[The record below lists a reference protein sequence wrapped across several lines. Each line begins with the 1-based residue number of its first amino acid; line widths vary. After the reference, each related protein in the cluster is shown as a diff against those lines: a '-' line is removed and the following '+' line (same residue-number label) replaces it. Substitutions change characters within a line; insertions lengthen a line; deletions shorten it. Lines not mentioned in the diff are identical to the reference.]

1 MAYSEKVTVD
11 KAYFDALLR
20 RANLH
25 TSAQPL
31 GRPDPVNVTVVRT
44 EYDSLLRVSKEYEL
58 LKSAL
63 FQGGITAETLD
74 ILISGAGSGGTR
86 KDSGASGLKTGPNGF
101 EGQLPAYYSNSNY
114 QNQTSLHQD
123 VHWRRNGSI
132 PSSTFRSG
140 NSQQT
145 QAGALLQIPS
155 FSRQASSGA
164 PASSIQD
171 DSAFDDDDDDGDDN
185 LIEEGRPSML
195 QPPGLHASN
204 ERRTLYFSG
213 FSDRTTYKDFV
224 SVIKGGQ
231 ILSINLRPERSGTV
245 TFLEGAEAFLAW
257 VRRHD
262 IYLHSKRIEVKWA
275 DRQYRLNNHIH
286 HKILHGATRNLIIRN
301 ARSHGLTAAR
311 IRADLD
317 HIHNLVIIDISF
329 RSPFTP
335 SSSSATAAT
344 AAGGSGATGDDD
356 AYVET
361 NAVHNALFARTCMMS
376 RTGYKGCRIEFFP
389 DQCAGVPL
397 PVPAVFSRLR
407 DNRVVGEMDQPQS
420 QLQVNN
426 GRMNKGRNNARG
438 MISAGTAKGGLVGNR
453 FELLKVGDGDDEEAE
468 EKEEEEGGG
477 SDEEEDEVSV
487 GARPRP
493 RPRRRL
499 PLATSEDYDG
509 YDDEEPSSLGYGVRL
524 SPCDSGTED

>member
-1 MAYSEKVTVD
+1 MANSEKVTVD

-25 TSAQPL
+25 TSTQPL
-31 GRPDPVNVTVVRT
+31 ARPDPANVTVART

-101 EGQLPAYYSNSNY
+101 DSQVPAHSSDWDH
-114 QNQTSLHQD
+114 QNQTSLYQD
-123 VHWRRNGSI
+123 VHWRRNGSM
-132 PSSTFRSG
+132 PSSSAFRDS

-145 QAGALLQIPS
+145 QAGATLQVPS
-155 FSRQASSGA
+155 LSRHASYGA
-164 PASSIQD
+164 PPSSTPD
-171 DSAFDDDDDDGDDN
+171 DSAFDDDDDDDD
-185 LIEEGRPSML
+185 LIEESRRSLL
-195 QPPGLHASN
+195 QPPGLHPSN

-231 ILSINLRPERSGTV
+231 LLSINLRPERSGTV
-245 TFLEGAEAFLAW
+245 TFLDGAEAFLAW

-301 ARSHGLTAAR
+301 ARSHGLTAAQ
-311 IRADLD
+311 IRADLG

-329 RSPFTP
+329 RCPASAAAMR
-335 SSSSATAAT
+335 SGSSARE
-344 AAGGSGATGDDD
+344 GGDD

-376 RTGYKGCRIEFFP
+376 RTAYKGCRIEFFP
-389 DQCAGVPL
+389 DQCAGPL
-397 PVPAVFSRLR
+397 PVPAIVSRSSRGGLAQL
-407 DNRVVGEMDQPQS
+407 DPLSQS
-420 QLQVNN
+420 QLLKTS
-426 GRMNKGRNNARG
+426 KGRNALG
-438 MISAGTAKGGLVGNR
+438 AGPAGGAAKGAVVRNR
-453 FELLKVGDGDDEEAE
+453 FELLEVGDGDDEGQE
-468 EKEEEEGGG
+468 EDEGE
-477 SDEEEDEVSV
+477 SDEDEVSMGVV
-487 GARPRP
+487 GSRRL
-493 RPRRRL
+493 RRHRRRRL
-499 PLATSEDYDG
+499 SQASDGYDG
-509 YDDEEPSSLGYGVRL
+509 YDDEETTTPGDGVRL
-524 SPCDSGTED
+524 GPCDSGTEA

>member
-25 TSAQPL
+25 TSTQPL
-31 GRPDPVNVTVVRT
+31 ARPDPVNVTVART
-44 EYDSLLRVSKEYEL
+44 EYESLLRVSKEYEL

-86 KDSGASGLKTGPNGF
+86 KDSGASGLKAGPNRF
-101 EGQLPAYYSNSNY
+101 EGQLPAYQSNLNY
-114 QNQTSLHQD
+114 QNQLSLYQN
-123 VHWRRNGSI
+123 VHSRRNGSI
-132 PSSTFRSG
+132 PSSTFRDG

-145 QAGALLQIPS
+145 QAGATLQVPS
-155 FSRQASSGA
+155 FSRQASYGA
-164 PASSIQD
+164 PASSIPD
-171 DSAFDDDDDDGDDN
+171 DSAFDGDEDDDDN
-185 LIEEGRPSML
+185 LIEEGRPSTL
-195 QPPGLHASN
+195 QPPGLHPSN

-213 FSDRTTYKDFV
+213 FSDRTTYKDLV

-231 ILSINLRPERSGTV
+231 LLSINLRPERSGTV
-245 TFLEGAEAFLAW
+245 TFLDGAEAFLAW

-286 HKILHGATRNLIIRN
+286 NKILHGATRNLIIRN
-301 ARSHGLTAAR
+301 ARSHGLTAAQ

-329 RSPFTP
+329 RCPF
-335 SSSSATAAT
+335 SAAAAET
-344 AAGGSGATGDDD
+344 VGGGDD

-376 RTGYKGCRIEFFP
+376 RTGYKGCRIDFYP
-389 DQCAGVPL
+389 DQCAASLPL
-397 PVPAVFSRLR
+397 PTVISRSRGNRFGELEPQRLR
-407 DNRVVGEMDQPQS
+407 QRVMS
-420 QLQVNN
+420 
-426 GRMNKGRNNARG
+426 RGRNDARG
-438 MISAGTAKGGLVGNR
+438 AIPAAGPGAAAAGGKVGNR
-453 FELLKVGDGDDEEAE
+453 FEVLRLGDGDDGLEDED
-468 EKEEEEGGG
+468 EGD
-477 SDEEEDEVSV
+477 SDEDEVSV
-487 GARPRP
+487 SIGTRRG
-493 RPRRRL
+493 RRRL
-499 PLATSEDYDG
+499 AQARGGYDGYDG
-509 YDDEEPSSLGYGVRL
+509 YDDEETTTPGDGVRL
-524 SPCDSGTED
+524 CSSGSGTED

>member
-11 KAYFDALLR
+11 KAFFDALLR

-31 GRPDPVNVTVVRT
+31 ARPDPVNVTVART
-44 EYDSLLRVSKEYEL
+44 EYDSLLRVSEEYEL

-86 KDSGASGLKTGPNGF
+86 KDSGASGLKTGPDTF
-101 EGQLPAYYSNSNY
+101 DSQSSAYYSNLNY
-114 QNQTSLHQD
+114 QSQNGLYQD
-123 VHWRRNGSI
+123 VGWRRNGSML
-132 PSSTFRSG
+132 SSSAFRDS

-145 QAGALLQIPS
+145 QAGATLQVPS
-155 FSRQASSGA
+155 LSRHASYGA
-164 PASSIQD
+164 PTSSIPD
-171 DSAFDDDDDDGDDN
+171 DSAFDDDDDEDDDN
-185 LIEEGRPSML
+185 LIEEGRRSVL
-195 QPPGLHASN
+195 QTPGLHPSN

-231 ILSINLRPERSGTV
+231 LLSINLRPERSGTV
-245 TFLEGAEAFLAW
+245 TFLDGAEAFLAW
-257 VRRHD
+257 AKRHD

-301 ARSHGLTAAR
+301 ARSHGLTACQ

-329 RSPFTP
+329 RCPASAAAMG
-335 SSSSATAAT
+335 SGSSARE
-344 AAGGSGATGDDD
+344 GGDD

-376 RTGYKGCRIEFFP
+376 RTAYKGCRIEFFP
-389 DQCAGVPL
+389 DQCAGPL
-397 PVPAVFSRLR
+397 PVPLIVSRSR
-407 DNRVVGEMDQPQS
+407 GRFGELDPQS
-420 QLQVNN
+420 QSQLM
-426 GRMNKGRNNARG
+426 MNKGRNTCG
-438 MISAGTAKGGLVGNR
+438 AGTAGAAAKEAVVRNR
-453 FELLKVGDGDDEEAE
+453 FELLEVGDGDDDN
-468 EKEEEEGGG
+468 G
-477 SDEEEDEVSV
+477 EEEDEGGESDEDEVSMGLV
-487 GARPRP
+487 GARRL
-493 RPRRRL
+493 RRRRRRRL
-499 PLATSEDYDG
+499 SQASDGYDG
-509 YDDEEPSSLGYGVRL
+509 YDDEETTTPGDGVRL
-524 SPCDSGTED
+524 GPHDSGTED

>member
-1 MAYSEKVTVD
+1 MACPEKVTVD

-31 GRPDPVNVTVVRT
+31 ARPDPTNVTVART
-44 EYDSLLRVSKEYEL
+44 EYESLLRVSKEYEL

-86 KDSGASGLKTGPNGF
+86 KDSGASGLKAGPNGF
-101 EGQLPAYYSNSNY
+101 EGQLPAYQSNLNY
-114 QNQTSLHQD
+114 QNQSSFYQD
-123 VHWRRNGSI
+123 VHWRRDGSI
-132 PSSTFRSG
+132 PSSTFRDG

-145 QAGALLQIPS
+145 QAGATLQVPS
-155 FSRQASSGA
+155 FSRQASYGA
-164 PASSIQD
+164 PASSIPD
-171 DSAFDDDDDDGDDN
+171 DSAFVEDDDDDDDDN
-185 LIEEGRPSML
+185 LIEEGRPSTL
-195 QPPGLHASN
+195 QPPGLSLIN

-231 ILSINLRPERSGTV
+231 IVSINLRPERSGTV

-301 ARSHGLTAAR
+301 ARSHGLTAAQ

-317 HIHNLVIIDISF
+317 HIHSLVIIDISF
-329 RSPFTP
+329 RPPPSLCP
-335 SSSSATAAT
+335 SSNSAATATAA
-344 AAGGSGATGDDD
+344 AGIVRGDDD

-389 DQCAGVPL
+389 DQCATPL
-397 PVPAVFSRLR
+397 PVPAVFSRSR
-407 DNRVVGEMDQPQS
+407 DSRVGELDPQS
-420 QLQVNN
+420 QSQ
-426 GRMNKGRNNARG
+426 RKMMNKGRNARG
-438 MISAGTAKGGLVGNR
+438 VVSAGTAMGGGMGNR
-453 FELLKVGDGDDEEAE
+453 FELLKVGDGDDDEEE
-468 EKEEEEGGG
+468 EEEEEG
-477 SDEEEDEVSV
+477 SDEEDGISM

-493 RPRRRL
+493 RPRRL
-499 PLATSEDYDG
+499 PLATSEEYEG
-509 YDDEEPSSLGYGVRL
+509 YDDEEPSLGYGVRL

>member
-1 MAYSEKVTVD
+1 MAYPEKVTVD

-31 GRPDPVNVTVVRT
+31 ARPDPVNVTVART

-74 ILISGAGSGGTR
+74 ILISGAGSSDTR
-86 KDSGASGLKTGPNGF
+86 KDSGASGWRARPDTF
-101 EGQLPAYYSNSNY
+101 ESQLPTCHSNLNY
-114 QNQTSLHQD
+114 QNQPSLYQD
-123 VHWRRNGSI
+123 VHWRHNGPI
-132 PSSTFRSG
+132 PSSTFHDG
-140 NSQQT
+140 NSQQA
-145 QAGALLQIPS
+145 QAGATLQVPS
-155 FSRQASSGA
+155 FSRQASYGA
-164 PASSIQD
+164 PASSIPD
-171 DSAFDDDDDDGDDN
+171 DSAFDDDDDDDDDN
-185 LIEEGRPSML
+185 LIEEGRPSTL
-195 QPPGLHASN
+195 QPLSLHPSN

-224 SVIKGGQ
+224 SVIKGGKL
-231 ILSINLRPERSGTV
+231 LSINLRPERSGTV
-245 TFLEGAEAFLAW
+245 TFFEGAEAFLAW

-275 DRQYRLNNHIH
+275 DRQYRLNQHIH
-286 HKILHGATRNLIIRN
+286 QKVLHGATRNLIVRN

-329 RSPFTP
+329 RCPSP
-335 SSSSATAAT
+335 A
-344 AAGGSGATGDDD
+344 AAGPAGDDDDDDDDDDD

-376 RTGYKGCRIEFFP
+376 RTGYKGCRIEFYP
-389 DQCAGVPL
+389 DQCAAAL
-397 PVPAVFSRLR
+397 PVPAAVSSRSR
-407 DNRVVGEMDQPQS
+407 DSREDPL
-420 QLQVNN
+420 QLQQVK
-426 GRMNKGRNNARG
+426 MMKKGWKRNARG
-438 MISAGTAKGGLVGNR
+438 GGFHPTGAVAAGGLGGNR
-453 FELLKVGDGDDEEAE
+453 FHLLKVVDGDDESE
-468 EKEEEEGGG
+468 EGEEEEGG
-477 SDEEEDEVSV
+477 SDEEEDGVPV

-493 RPRRRL
+493 RRL
-499 PLATSEDYDG
+499 PLATSEECDG
-509 YDDEEPSSLGYGVRL
+509 YDDEGTTPLGHGVRL

>member
-31 GRPDPVNVTVVRT
+31 VRPDPVNITVTRT

-74 ILISGAGSGGTR
+74 ILISGAGSGETR

-101 EGQLPAYYSNSNY
+101 ESQAPAHPSNWDY
-114 QNQTSLHQD
+114 QNQTSLYQD
-123 VHWRRNGSI
+123 VHWRRNGSM
-132 PSSTFRSG
+132 PSSSAFRDS

-145 QAGALLQIPS
+145 QAGATLQVPS
-155 FSRQASSGA
+155 LSRQASYGA
-164 PASSIQD
+164 PPSSIPD
-171 DSAFDDDDDDGDDN
+171 DSAFDDNSDDDDSLLEGGRRN
-185 LIEEGRPSML
+185 LL
-195 QPPGLHASN
+195 QLPALHPSN

-213 FSDRTTYKDFV
+213 FSDRTTYKDLV

-231 ILSINLRPERSGTV
+231 LLSINLRPERSGTV
-245 TFLEGAEAFLAW
+245 TFLDAAEAFLAW
-257 VRRHD
+257 AKRHD
-262 IYLHSKRIEVKWA
+262 IYLHSKRIEIKWA

-301 ARSHGLTAAR
+301 ARSHGLTASQ

-329 RSPFTP
+329 RSP
-335 SSSSATAAT
+335 SSAAT
-344 AAGGSGATGDDD
+344 GGSSASEGDD

-361 NAVHNALFARTCMMS
+361 NAVHNAVFARTCMMS
-376 RTGYKGCRIEFFP
+376 RTGYKGCRIEFYP
-389 DQCAGVPL
+389 DQCAGPL
-397 PVPAVFSRLR
+397 PVPTIVSRSR
-407 DNRVVGEMDQPQS
+407 GRFAASDPQS
-420 QLQVNN
+420 QLM
-426 GRMNKGRNNARG
+426 MNKGRNARVAVP
-438 MISAGTAKGGLVGNR
+438 AGAAGGIGNR
-453 FELLKVGDGDDEEAE
+453 FELLKKVGDGDDDGQ
-468 EKEEEEGGG
+468 EEEDEGG
-477 SDEEEDEVSV
+477 SDEDEVSV
-487 GARPRP
+487 GVGARRLL
-493 RPRRRL
+493 RRRR
-499 PLATSEDYDG
+499 PSQASGG
-509 YDDEEPSSLGYGVRL
+509 YVGYGDEETTTPGDGVRL
-524 SPCDSGTED
+524 GPYDSGTEDQSHSPSFPSSRD

>member
-1 MAYSEKVTVD
+1 MAYPEKVTVD

-31 GRPDPVNVTVVRT
+31 ARPDPVNVNVART
-44 EYDSLLRVSKEYEL
+44 EYESLLRVSKEYEL

-101 EGQLPAYYSNSNY
+101 EGQLPAYHSNLNY
-114 QNQTSLHQD
+114 KNQTSLYQD

-132 PSSTFRSG
+132 PSSTFRDG
-140 NSQQT
+140 NSQQM
-145 QAGALLQIPS
+145 QAGATLQVPS
-155 FSRQASSGA
+155 FSRQASYGA
-164 PASSIQD
+164 PASSIPD
-171 DSAFDDDDDDGDDN
+171 DSAFDDDDDNDDDDN

-195 QPPGLHASN
+195 QPPGLHPSN

-231 ILSINLRPERSGTV
+231 LLSINLRPERSGTV

-262 IYLHSKRIEVKWA
+262 IYLHLKRIEVRWA

-286 HKILHGATRNLIIRN
+286 QKILHGATRNLIIRN
-301 ARSHGLTAAR
+301 ARSHGLTAAQ

-317 HIHNLVIIDISF
+317 HIHNLVIIDIFF
-329 RSPFTP
+329 RPPPSLCPS
-335 SSSSATAAT
+335 SSSSATPAT
-344 AAGGSGATGDDD
+344 AAGTVGGGDD

-389 DQCAGVPL
+389 DQCAAPL
-397 PVPAVFSRLR
+397 PVPAVISRSR
-407 DNRVVGEMDQPQS
+407 DSRVRELDQS
-420 QLQVNN
+420 QLQVNK
-426 GRMNKGRNNARG
+426 GRMNKGRNARG
-438 MISAGTAKGGLVGNR
+438 VVSTGTAMGGLGGNR
-453 FELLKVGDGDDEEAE
+453 FELLKVGDGDDEQPKEE
-468 EKEEEEGGG
+468 EKEEGN
-477 SDEEEDEVSV
+477 DEDEVSAGV
-487 GARPRP
+487 GAHRL
-493 RPRRRL
+493 RRRL
-499 PLATSEDYDG
+499 PLATSEEYEG
-509 YDDEEPSSLGYGVRL
+509 YDDEEPSLGYGVRL

>member
-31 GRPDPVNVTVVRT
+31 ARPDPVNVTVART

-86 KDSGASGLKTGPNGF
+86 KDSGASGLRTGPDGF
-101 EGQLPAYYSNSNY
+101 DSQSSAYYSNLNC
-114 QNQTSLHQD
+114 QNQTSLYQD
-123 VHWRRNGSI
+123 NRWRRNGSM
-132 PSSTFRSG
+132 PSSSTFRDS
-140 NSQQT
+140 NSQRA
-145 QAGALLQIPS
+145 QAGATLRVPS
-155 FSRQASSGA
+155 FSRQASYGA
-164 PASSIQD
+164 PPSSIPD
-171 DSAFDDDDDDGDDN
+171 DSAFDDDDDDDDDVN
-185 LIEEGRPSML
+185 NMIEESRRSLL
-195 QPPGLHASN
+195 QLPALHSNN

-213 FSDRTTYKDFV
+213 FSDRTTYRDFV

-231 ILSINLRPERSGTV
+231 LLSINLRPERSGTV
-245 TFLEGAEAFLAW
+245 TFLDGAEAFLAW
-257 VRRHD
+257 AKRHD

-286 HKILHGATRNLIIRN
+286 HKILHGATRNLKIRN
-301 ARSHGLTAAR
+301 ARSHGLTAAQ

-329 RSPFTP
+329 RCPASAAAMR
-335 SSSSATAAT
+335 SGSSARE
-344 AAGGSGATGDDD
+344 GGDD

-376 RTGYKGCRIEFFP
+376 RTAYKGCRIEFFP
-389 DQCAGVPL
+389 DQCAGPL
-397 PVPAVFSRLR
+397 PVPAIVSRSSRGGLAQL
-407 DNRVVGEMDQPQS
+407 DPLS
-420 QLQVNN
+420 QLK
-426 GRMNKGRNNARG
+426 MNERSRARG
-438 MISAGTAKGGLVGNR
+438 AGHADGAAKGAVVRNR
-453 FELLKVGDGDDEEAE
+453 FELLEVGDGDDDDEQEED
-468 EKEEEEGGG
+468 EGGE
-477 SDEEEDEVSV
+477 SDEYEVSV
-487 GARPRP
+487 GVRAC
-493 RPRRRL
+493 RRRL
-499 PLATSEDYDG
+499 SQASDGYDG
-509 YDDEEPSSLGYGVRL
+509 YDDEETTTPGDGVRL
-524 SPCDSGTED
+524 GPCDSGTED

>member
-31 GRPDPVNVTVVRT
+31 ARPDPVNVTVART

-74 ILISGAGSGGTR
+74 ILISGAGSGGAR
-86 KDSGASGLKTGPNGF
+86 KDSGASGLKTGPDTF
-101 EGQLPAYYSNSNY
+101 DSQSSAYYSNLNY
-114 QNQTSLHQD
+114 QSQNGLYQD
-123 VHWRRNGSI
+123 VRWRRNGS
-132 PSSTFRSG
+132 SSSAFRDS

-145 QAGALLQIPS
+145 QAGATLQVPS
-155 FSRQASSGA
+155 LSRHASYGA
-164 PASSIQD
+164 PPSSIPD
-171 DSAFDDDDDDGDDN
+171 DSAFDDDHDDDDDD
-185 LIEEGRPSML
+185 LIEESRRSLL
-195 QPPGLHASN
+195 QPPGLHPSS

-224 SVIKGGQ
+224 SIIKGGQ
-231 ILSINLRPERSGTV
+231 LLSVNLRPERSGTV
-245 TFLEGAEAFLAW
+245 TFLDGAEAFLAW

-301 ARSHGLTAAR
+301 ARSHGLTASQ

-329 RSPFTP
+329 RCPASAAAMR
-335 SSSSATAAT
+335 SGSSARE
-344 AAGGSGATGDDD
+344 GGDD

-376 RTGYKGCRIEFFP
+376 RTAYKGCRIEFFP
-389 DQCAGVPL
+389 DQCAGPL
-397 PVPAVFSRLR
+397 PVPAIVSRSSRGGLAQL
-407 DNRVVGEMDQPQS
+407 DPLSQSQS
-420 QLQVNN
+420 QLRKMDT
-426 GRMNKGRNNARG
+426 GRNARG
-438 MISAGTAKGGLVGNR
+438 AGPAGGAAKGAVVRNR
-453 FELLKVGDGDDEEAE
+453 FELLEVGDGDDDGQEED
-468 EKEEEEGGG
+468 EGE
-477 SDEEEDEVSV
+477 SDEDEVSMGVV
-487 GARPRP
+487 GSRRL
-493 RPRRRL
+493 RRRRRRRL
-499 PLATSEDYDG
+499 SQASDGYDG
-509 YDDEEPSSLGYGVRL
+509 YDDEETTTPGDGVRL
-524 SPCDSGTED
+524 GPCDSGTEA

>member
-31 GRPDPVNVTVVRT
+31 GRPDPINVTVART
-44 EYDSLLRVSKEYEL
+44 EYESLLRVSKEYEL

-63 FQGGITAETLD
+63 FQGGITAETLN

-123 VHWRRNGSI
+123 VHWRRNDSI
-132 PSSTFRSG
+132 PSSTFHDG

-145 QAGALLQIPS
+145 QAGATLQVPK
-155 FSRQASSGA
+155 FSQAASYGA
-164 PASSIQD
+164 HASSIPD
-171 DSAFDDDDDDGDDN
+171 DSAFDEDDDDDDDDN
-185 LIEEGRPSML
+185 LIEEGRPSIL
-195 QPPGLHASN
+195 QPPGLYPSN

-213 FSDRTTYKDFV
+213 FSDRTTYKDLV

-231 ILSINLRPERSGTV
+231 LLSINLRPERSGTV
-245 TFLEGAEAFLAW
+245 TFLDGAEAFLAW

-286 HKILHGATRNLIIRN
+286 NKILHGATRNLIIRN
-301 ARSHGLTAAR
+301 ARSHGLTAAQ

-317 HIHNLVIIDISF
+317 HINNLVIIDISF
-329 RSPFTP
+329 RCPF
-335 SSSSATAAT
+335 SA
-344 AAGGSGATGDDD
+344 AAGTVGGDD

-397 PVPAVFSRLR
+397 PVPAVFSRSR
-407 DNRVVGEMDQPQS
+407 GRGVGELDHSQSQSQS
-420 QLQVNN
+420 QLQVKM
-426 GRMNKGRNNARG
+426 MNKGRNNARG
-438 MISAGTAKGGLVGNR
+438 VVSAGTAKGGLSGNR
-453 FELLKVGDGDDEEAE
+453 FELLKVGDGDDEELE
-468 EKEEEEGGG
+468 EEEEEEEEEGGG

-487 GARPRP
+487 GTRPRP

-499 PLATSEDYDG
+499 PLAMSEEYDG

>member
-1 MAYSEKVTVD
+1 MVIQ
-11 KAYFDALLR
+11 
-20 RANLH
+20 H

-31 GRPDPVNVTVVRT
+31 ARPDPINVTVART
-44 EYDSLLRVSKEYEL
+44 EYDSLLRISKEYEL
-58 LKSAL
+58 LKNAL

-86 KDSGASGLKTGPNGF
+86 KDSGASGLRTGPNGF
-101 EGQLPAYYSNSNY
+101 EGRLPAYHSTLNY
-114 QNQTSLHQD
+114 QSQTSLYQD

-132 PSSTFRSG
+132 PSSTFRDG
-140 NSQQT
+140 HSQQT
-145 QAGALLQIPS
+145 QAGATLQVPS
-155 FSRQASSGA
+155 FSRQASYGA
-164 PASSIQD
+164 PASSTPD
-171 DSAFDDDDDDGDDN
+171 DSAFDDDDDDDDDN
-185 LIEEGRPSML
+185 LIEEGRPSTL
-195 QPPGLHASN
+195 QPPGLSLSN

-245 TFLEGAEAFLAW
+245 TFLEGAEALLAW

-275 DRQYRLNNHIH
+275 ERQYRLNNHIH
-286 HKILHGATRNLIIRN
+286 QKILHGATRNLIIRN
-301 ARSHGLTAAR
+301 ARSHGLTAAQ

-329 RSPFTP
+329 RCP
-335 SSSSATAAT
+335 SSAAAAAAGPA
-344 AAGGSGATGDDD
+344 AAGGDGD

-389 DQCAGVPL
+389 DQCAAPL
-397 PVPAVFSRLR
+397 PVPAVISRSR
-407 DNRVVGEMDQPQS
+407 DSRIRELDQS
-420 QLQVNN
+420 QLQVNE
-426 GRMNKGRNNARG
+426 GRMNKGRNARG
-438 MISAGTAKGGLVGNR
+438 VVSTGTAMGGLGGNR
-453 FELLKVGDGDDEEAE
+453 FELLKVGDGDDEEPKEE
-468 EKEEEEGGG
+468 EKEEGN
-477 SDEEEDEVSV
+477 DEDEASAGV
-487 GARPRP
+487 GAH

-499 PLATSEDYDG
+499 PVATSEEYEG
-509 YDDEEPSSLGYGVRL
+509 YDDEEPSLGYGVRL

>member
-25 TSAQPL
+25 TSTQPL
-31 GRPDPVNVTVVRT
+31 ARPDPVNVTVART
-44 EYDSLLRVSKEYEL
+44 EYESLLRVSKEYEL

-86 KDSGASGLKTGPNGF
+86 KDSGASGLKAGPNRF
-101 EGQLPAYYSNSNY
+101 EGQLPAYQSNLNY
-114 QNQTSLHQD
+114 QNQLSLYQN
-123 VHWRRNGSI
+123 VHSRRNGSI
-132 PSSTFRSG
+132 PSSTFRDG

-145 QAGALLQIPS
+145 QAGATLQVPS
-155 FSRQASSGA
+155 FSRQASYGA
-164 PASSIQD
+164 PASSIPD
-171 DSAFDDDDDDGDDN
+171 DSAFDGDEDDDDN
-185 LIEEGRPSML
+185 LIEEGRPSTL
-195 QPPGLHASN
+195 QPPGLHPSN

-213 FSDRTTYKDFV
+213 FSDRTTYKDLV

-231 ILSINLRPERSGTV
+231 LLSINLRPERSGTV
-245 TFLEGAEAFLAW
+245 TFLDGAEAFLAW

-286 HKILHGATRNLIIRN
+286 NKILHGATRNLIIRN
-301 ARSHGLTAAR
+301 ARSHGLTAAQ

-329 RSPFTP
+329 RCPF
-335 SSSSATAAT
+335 SAAAAET
-344 AAGGSGATGDDD
+344 VGGGDD

-397 PVPAVFSRLR
+397 PVPAVISRSR
-407 DNRVVGEMDQPQS
+407 GGGVGELDHSQS
-420 QLQVNN
+420 QSQSQVKM
-426 GRMNKGRNNARG
+426 MNRGRNNARG
-438 MISAGTAKGGLVGNR
+438 VVSAGAAKGGLVGNR
-453 FELLKVGDGDDEEAE
+453 FELLKVGDADDDEEPE
-468 EKEEEEGGG
+468 EEEEEGGG
-477 SDEEEDEVSV
+477 SDEEDEVSV

-499 PLATSEDYDG
+499 PLAMSEEYDG
-509 YDDEEPSSLGYGVRL
+509 YDDEEPSSLGCGVRL
-524 SPCDSGTED
+524 SPCDSGTEA